1 MLFVSL
7 FFAALA
13 VAVVVGCFVLLTV
26 SGLWVIEN
34 VLIVFII
41 IMVMLLALFLAIK
54 AAKNSMDEMV
64 YWF

>member
-26 SGLWVIEN
+26 SALWVVKN
-34 VLIVFII
+34 TMLIFII
-41 IMVMLLALFLAIK
+41 IMIMVIALFLAIK